1 MSTMRDVT
9 PGKTT
14 VTPEVLLDIVRLE
27 VEKVPGVYALAPV
40 PGMFNRIL
48 RRSRTGVR
56 LTLEGEVVDADVHV
70 ILEHN
75 VNLRQTAREIQK
87 AVAQALERL
96 VGFRVGRVNVYIEDL
111 HIPAEAHEA
120 QPSARATEDT

>member
-1 MSTMRDVT
+1 MHANRDVT
-9 PGKTT
+9 PGRTT

-27 VEKVPGVYALAPV
+27 VQKVPGVHSLAPV

-56 LTLEGEVVDADVHV
+56 LSMEGEVVDAEVYV
-70 ILEHN
+70 ILNHN
-75 VNLRQTAREIQK
+75 VNLRQTAREVQS

-96 VGFRVGRVNVYIEDL
+96 VGLRVGRVNVYIEDI
-111 HIPAEAHEA
+111 HYP
-120 QPSARATEDT
+120 PSSTEEEG